1 MPLTIES
8 HLQSHNHFLCG
19 SNARLCAELASPL
32 SAKPHLQLTSFGHFF
47 LPSTA
52 GLSFHFLVPPC
63 TFLAEPYHVF
73 PCWHEAAS
81 MWSSGSV
88 LAPFHHPRPQMSSQH
103 FTLSDFSI
111 GFRFEFLRWLF
122 HISSQLPQPAN
133 PSFYLKTHGFN
144 LHLLRRQNLPVGCI
158 SMPTQCL
165 TLPVKSAPSPF

>member
-63 TFLAEPYHVF
+63 TFLAEPYHVS

-88 LAPFHHPRPQMSSQH
+88 LAH
-103 FTLSDFSI
+103 FTI
-111 GFRFEFLRWLF
+111 PG
-122 HISSQLPQPAN
+122 H
-133 PSFYLKTHGFN
+133 K
-144 LHLLRRQNLPVGCI
+144 
-158 SMPTQCL
+158 
-165 TLPVKSAPSPF
+165 